1 MNTIY
6 TIIGKPFGFI
16 MWGIYS
22 VVKNYGISIILFTII
37 TRIIMFPMN
46 FKQQKNIVRSR
57 ALAPKM
63 AAIKKAYANNP
74 QRIQEEQMKL
84 QQQEGIN
91 PMASCLPMLIQFL
104 FLFGVLDV
112 VYKPLS
118 HILRIGGNTI
128 EKTKDII
135 TKSVPDM
142 FMKNDLREE
151 LKILSYVRDNQA
163 EFSSVNGFLDKLS
176 GFNSKFMGI
185 DLGATPQF
193 KPEVWDKTAVLLFL
207 IPIVAGV
214 SQLVMTLITQ
224 RIQKKNTPDMPSM
237 GAMSVLLYVMPVF
250 SVWFAF
256 KVPSG
261 VGFYWIISTI
271 VAIIQAIALDAYFTP
286 ERVEIVSAIEKEKA
300 KKRKPGLMQ
309 KMLEQQELMNQQ
321 NNGSQGSASNR
332 VNYSDETEGLSRS
345 ELNAY
350 NRELLKDARR
360 RMAEKYG
367 DELSDDK
374 D

>member
-261 VGFYWIISTI
+261 VGFYWIISTV

>member
-193 KPEVWDKTAVLLFL
+193 KPEIWNKTAVLLFL

-261 VGFYWIISTI
+261 VGFYWIISTV

>member
-1 MNTIY
+1 
-6 TIIGKPFGFI
+6 
-16 MWGIYS
+16 
-22 VVKNYGISIILFTII
+22 
-37 TRIIMFPMN
+37 
-46 FKQQKNIVRSR
+46 
-57 ALAPKM
+57 
-63 AAIKKAYANNP
+63 
-74 QRIQEEQMKL
+74 
-84 QQQEGIN
+84 
-91 PMASCLPMLIQFL
+91 
-104 FLFGVLDV
+104 
-112 VYKPLS
+112 
-118 HILRIGGNTI
+118 
-128 EKTKDII
+128 
-135 TKSVPDM
+135 
-142 FMKNDLREE
+142 
-151 LKILSYVRDNQA
+151 
-163 EFSSVNGFLDKLS
+163 
-176 GFNSKFMGI
+176 MGI

-193 KPEVWDKTAVLLFL
+193 KPDIWNKTAVLLFL

-256 KVPSG
+256 KVPFG
-261 VGFYWIISTI
+261 VGFYWIISTV